1 MMAGLGQSF
10 VSREGETVEALVWR
24 ALGTC
29 AGRIIERVLD
39 ANAGLAAL
47 GPVLP
52 SGTCVLVPE
61 IPAAVAVERVRL
73 WD

>member
-1 MMAGLGQSF
+1 MAGLGQSF
-10 VSREGETVEALVWR
+10 VSEDGETVEALVWR
-24 ALGTC
+24 ALGTR
-29 AGRIIERVLD
+29 AGRIVERVLD

-52 SGTCVLVPE
+52 VGTPVVVPE
-61 IPAAVAVERVRL
+61 LSAAVPVERVRL